1 MYHVLIKNEPHQS
14 SSRSVLRPLLQPGPG
29 SLVWS
34 ASGAHLNTTAAFTP
48 AQTNRTKWG
57 NVLKFDS
64 TKLNKVGVKALSESL
79 AKPCGAD
86 RLGRCEH
93 SYELGCRPKQQE
105 QDLFEEEVSVWL
117 KDNSGSVP
125 LWYELDPTSI
135 CSKCRRIL
143 HSSLYFVHK
152 QLAVHRDTKNGELTW
167 SSNEIYC
174 LLGLLIS
181 QTTGWAEA
189 QNVCAL
195 TMRSKINS
203 VKTNLH
209 FCVDNALTFNSPRVC
224 VYIYSV

>member
-1 MYHVLIKNEPHQS
+1 MHHVLIKNKPHQS

-34 ASGAHLNTTAAFTP
+34 ASVAHLNTTAAFTP

-64 TKLNKVGVKALSESL
+64 TKLNKVGVKALSKSL
-79 AKPCGAD
+79 AKPFGAD

-93 SYELGCRPKQQE
+93 SYELGCGPTQQE

-125 LWYELDPTSI
+125 LWYERDPTSI

-152 QLAVHRDTKNGELTW
+152 QLAVAQRMESWPAAATKSTAF
-167 SSNEIYC
+167 
-174 LLGLLIS
+174 LIFG
-181 QTTGWAEA
+181 QMTLQEKAKK
-189 QNVCAL
+189 NHI
-195 TMRSKINS
+195 KIIKS
-203 VKTNLH
+203 
-209 FCVDNALTFNSPRVC
+209 
-224 VYIYSV
+224 